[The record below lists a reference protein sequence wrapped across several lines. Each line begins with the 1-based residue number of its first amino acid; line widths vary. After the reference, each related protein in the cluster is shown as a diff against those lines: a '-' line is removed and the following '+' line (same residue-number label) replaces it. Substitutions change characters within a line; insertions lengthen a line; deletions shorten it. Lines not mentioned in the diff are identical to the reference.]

1 MTSRNQKNINDNS
14 NVFKSDEENF
24 RTVRKT
30 IRKIVWK
37 DRHKIKKSNN
47 NKPDHTDKKKSGILS
62 LKKKNQKNQTWKISA
77 LISMKLLPNFGP
89 REITLSDGCK
99 F

>member
-1 MTSRNQKNINDNS
+1 MTSRNQKNDINDNT

-24 RTVRKT
+24 RTVRET

-62 LKKKNQKNQTWKISA
+62 LKKIKKKIKRGKSQH
-77 LISMKLLPNFGP
+77 
-89 REITLSDGCK
+89 
-99 F
+99 